1 MDNKLPKVA
10 VIMSTYNGEKY
21 IKEQIDSII
30 AQKDVEIYLY
40 IRDDGSK
47 DNTIKTIEQYVNSYS
62 DKIILMKGDNLG
74 YKKSFLDCLKQSSNN
89 YDYYAFSDQD
99 DVWQND
105 KCIRAIKSIGSQST
119 TPALYCCSPTICDE
133 NLQNQKV
140 NDLSGGYNGLEGY
153 WTRSRLPGCCMV
165 FNNELYKM
173 ATKIAL
179 DDLSV
184 VAHDTAIVSIAYAFG
199 SVYIDSNSYM
209 LHRRLNT
216 SVTTGGKG
224 FLSRFKTE
232 YRIIFKSKDYYLT
245 LAKFLNDYANKNK
258 CKVKEEYDDFIST
271 ILDYKKSIKNRAKLL
286 FNKKMRSGSYIAD
299 IEIKARIL
307 IGNY

>member
-1 MDNKLPKVA
+1 
-10 VIMSTYNGEKY
+10 
-21 IKEQIDSII
+21 
-30 AQKDVEIYLY
+30 
-40 IRDDGSK
+40 
-47 DNTIKTIEQYVNSYS
+47 
-62 DKIILMKGDNLG
+62 
-74 YKKSFLDCLKQSSNN
+74 
-89 YDYYAFSDQD
+89 
-99 DVWQND
+99 
-105 KCIRAIKSIGSQST
+105 
-119 TPALYCCSPTICDE
+119 
-133 NLQNQKV
+133 
-140 NDLSGGYNGLEGY
+140 
-153 WTRSRLPGCCMV
+153 
-165 FNNELYKM
+165 M